1 MKTISFGFFERKKFT
16 DSHFAGQSSSYFGAL
31 QQGNKSR
38 CELIKTRLEHRSKF
52 RFPSGCWQSYKPSD
66 TSALFTYKILQ
77 TPFSIQN
84 CLSGKIYDLVK
95 QNKKKEQWNHK
106 GISISLSF
114 LKELRHQLI
123 SEWELGSRNLTDTQ
137 QKRKSQ
143 TACLNV
149 SEKCLMTET
158 ICMLLSPNHVSLSQV
173 FCQAVPF
180 LRRYVLS
187 RQISIFF
194 SCIFLFYVD
203 SIKIQFSFKK
213 NQLTSKQLEAAS
225 INKKCKF

>member
-38 CELIKTRLEHRSKF
+38 CKLIKTRLEHRSKF
-52 RFPSGCWQSYKPSD
+52 RFPSGYWQSYKPSD

-158 ICMLLSPNHVSLSQV
+158 ICMLLSPICFSFTGFLS
-173 FCQAVPF
+173 
-180 LRRYVLS
+180 S
-187 RQISIFF
+187 GSIFKKICIKQTNF
-194 SCIFLFYVD
+194 HIFLMYILILCGFH
-203 SIKIQFSFKK
+203 
-213 NQLTSKQLEAAS
+213 
-225 INKKCKF
+225 